1 MMQTDELILPDVVY
15 LVALS
20 RLPWYRDATGQCSL
34 SVRGIRSCFVSALV
48 LGELMLA
55 AKSLACTRIP
65 QAE

>member
-1 MMQTDELILPDVVY
+1 MQTDELILTDVVY

-34 SVRGIRSCFVSALV
+34 SVRGIRSCFVFALV
-48 LGELMLA
+48 LGELMVA
-55 AKSLACTRIP
+55 ARSLTCPRIP